1 MHGVKRFSDMI
12 AESVY
17 NHANDLPRSNA
28 MVQMGYDW
36 QCMVVMALQKNVQA
50 SKSVVVPECNSHG
63 SDATESWHSVT
74 LAGSGLKPLGSRLQV
89 LACEEVTKSD
99 PAYNLLGTFY
109 H

>member
-12 AESVY
+12 AESVIMQMISP
-17 NHANDLPRSNA
+17 DQMQWSKI
-28 MVQMGYDW
+28 QMGYDW

-50 SKSVVVPECNSHG
+50 SKSVVPECNSHG

-74 LAGSGLKPLGSRLQV
+74 LAGSGLKPLGSRPQV

-99 PAYNLLGTFY
+99 PAYNLLGTCY